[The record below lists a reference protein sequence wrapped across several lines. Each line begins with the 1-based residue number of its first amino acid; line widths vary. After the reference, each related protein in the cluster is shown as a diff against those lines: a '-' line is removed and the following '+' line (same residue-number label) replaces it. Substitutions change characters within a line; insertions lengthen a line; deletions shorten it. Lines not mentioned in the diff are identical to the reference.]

1 MGKQWRQSL
10 FSRAPK
16 SLRMVTVAMKL
27 KDACSLEEK
36 LDQPRQHIK
45 KQKHHFA
52 NKFCVVKAM
61 IFSVVMYRCWSWA
74 IKKAECQWIDAF
86 KLWCWRRLLRVL
98 WTVRRSSQ
106 SILKEINPE
115 YLLEGLMLKLKLQ
128 YLGHLMRT
136 ADSLEKTLTLG
147 KMEGRR
153 RKEWQRIRW
162 ITDSVDMNL
171 GKFQEM
177 VKDREAWH
185 AVVHGVV
192 KSWPWRG
199 AWTMARLQSRSGDTN
214 AEDRRMDTAAA
225 GGRRGWAVCRGWHAH
240 IYYHWKID
248 GQ

>member
-128 YLGHLMRT
+128 YFAHIMQELTHWKRPWCGERL
-136 ADSLEKTLTLG
+136 KTEGVRDNRDWNSWMALPTQWTWVWACSRSWWRIG
-147 KMEGRR
+147 KAGM
-153 RKEWQRIRW
+153 
-162 ITDSVDMNL
+162 
-171 GKFQEM
+171 
-177 VKDREAWH
+177 
-185 AVVHGVV
+185 
-192 KSWPWRG
+192 
-199 AWTMARLQSRSGDTN
+199 LQSMGLQRVG
-214 AEDRRMDTAAA
+214 
-225 GGRRGWAVCRGWHAH
+225 
-240 IYYHWKID
+240 YHWVTE
-248 GQ
+248 QQHQECVT